1 MLASLQFI
9 TSHKVALQFV
19 SSHKEALL
27 SNDIVVDDGWSIP
40 SIFSQQ
46 TVKQL
51 EVTQEV
57 FLSEVSKLHNLY
69 LWGNEQK

>member
-9 TSHKVALQFV
+9 TSHKVALQFI
-19 SSHKEALL
+19 SCQKETLL
-27 SNDIVVDDGWSIP
+27 SDDIVVDDGWSIP

-57 FLSEVSKLHNLY
+57 FLSEVSKLNNLF